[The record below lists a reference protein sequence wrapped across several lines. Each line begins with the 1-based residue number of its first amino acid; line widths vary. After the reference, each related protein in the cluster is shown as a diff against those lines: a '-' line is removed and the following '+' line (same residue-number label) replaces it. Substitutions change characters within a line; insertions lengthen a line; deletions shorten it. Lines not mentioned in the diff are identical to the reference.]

1 MERIKL
7 KDGELSQKSTRIRGA
22 CIGCK
27 NLKRRPAKRAHKWQY
42 YCGYYGLLLT
52 WSGYSNYN
60 QYFLHT
66 KGCPVKEIT
75 I

>member
-22 CIGCK
+22 CIGCE